1 MPSLKVDQ
9 IKQVLKGGVRS
20 NLFQIAINP
29 SGVGTNVPPLPFGDN
44 GKNLSILVRAGQIPA
59 ATVTPIEVPFRGARF
74 KTMGERTFEPW
85 TMTVYNDQDMQVRGF
100 FEEWSNAMKGFVSNK
115 GEQDPDT
122 LFGIVSIFQLN
133 MAGEYIGQPWVLH
146 DCWPSDISAID
157 LSNDAEGALSEFS
170 VTWQYQYWTHQ
181 PFTDGPNID
190 VNNAGL

>member
-20 NLFQIAINP
+20 NLFQITVNRTA
-29 SGVGTNVPPLPFGDN
+29 SGINVPALPFGDN
-44 GKNLSILVRAGQIPA
+44 GQNLSVLVRAGQIPA
-59 ATVTPIEVPFRGARF
+59 STIAPIEVPFRGTRF
-74 KTMGERTFEPW
+74 KTIGERTFEPW
-85 TMTVYNDQDMQVRGF
+85 TMTVFNDQDLQIRGF
-100 FEEWSNAMKGFVSNK
+100 FEKWANSMKGFASNV
-115 GEQDPDT
+115 GQQDPST
-122 LFGIVSIFQLN
+122 LFGIVEIRQLN
-133 MAGEYIGQPWVLH
+133 MAGEIIGQPWVLQ

-170 VTWQYQYWTHQ
+170 VTWQYQYWTHL